1 MVILALLLPVLI
13 GSMALGIDVAMLY
26 FNWTSIQVAGDASAL
41 AGASYLPAFP
51 TVAQTTATSYALLN
65 GLQAGEV
72 SSVTVSP
79 DNMSLTVQLSRNVP
93 YLLAR
98 VLGLTSTTV
107 SSSSTA
113 QAVSVGNAQG
123 ITPLGIDYRTSYT
136 YGQPVSIK
144 GGQVGAGNWAP
155 LALGGSGASN
165 YLNNIQ
171 GGYQGSIAIGD
182 MVTTETGNI
191 VGPTKTGIDA
201 RIAAGLSQAAS
212 GTFADHALDDPRVML
227 VPMVD
232 FSGINGKSQVP
243 VKGFAELWVIGVTG
257 STIDTYFIE
266 QTAPNTQPVRGIES
280 YGAFSPVLI
289 K

>member
-51 TVAQTTATSYALLN
+51 TVAQTTATSYGLLN
-65 GLQAGEV
+65 GVKVGEI
-72 SSVTVSP
+72 SSVTVAP
-79 DNMSLTVQLSRNVP
+79 DNMSLTVQISRNVP

-113 QAVSVGNAQG
+113 QAVSVGNAEG
-123 ITPLGIDYRTSYT
+123 VTPLGIDYRTNYS
-136 YGQPVSIK
+136 YGQPISIK
-144 GGQVGAGNWAP
+144 AGQVGAGNWSP
-155 LALGGSGASN
+155 LALGGTGASN
-165 YLNNIQ
+165 YLSNLEN
-171 GGYQGSIAIGD
+171 GYPDAIAIGD
-182 MVTTETGNI
+182 MVQTEPGNI

-201 RIAAGLSQAAS
+201 RLSAGLTQAPS
-212 GTFADHALDDPRVML
+212 GTFADHALDDPRVLL

-232 FSGINGKSQVP
+232 FSGINGSSQVP

-266 QTAPNTQPVRGIES
+266 QTAPNTQAVRGIES
-280 YGAFSPVLI
+280 FGAFTPVLV